1 MTNDQLKD
9 IFNSAI
15 KAATNADQTAKL
27 EVCRE
32 YFTNPEFKKDL
43 TKEGGIKNL
52 EYIDFRFKDKV
63 FYRFKNYKKEL
74 ATTTPVLITPK
85 PTSSPAVTT
94 VTSGSQTASTS
105 ATSTQ

>member
-1 MTNDQLKD
+1 MLFKRLLYIQIISERKLTKQKGDKIMTNDQLKD

-43 TKEGGIKNL
+43 EN
-52 EYIDFRFKDKV
+52 
-63 FYRFKNYKKEL
+63 
-74 ATTTPVLITPK
+74 ITFIINQSK
-85 PTSSPAVTT
+85 A
-94 VTSGSQTASTS
+94 QL
-105 ATSTQ
+105 